1 MESTSVITAWDPPR
15 TYAAE
20 AKGWGGS
27 PPIATEWSVEARAG
41 GVCIVRVVHS
51 LFASTDDWDNQIE
64 ATESGWPGIFRI
76 LRMYLTHFRGQ
87 PSAMMQWMA
96 PTAGTE
102 GEAWDKLTASLGLK
116 DLRAGQRVTAP
127 AGPPSL
133 GGVVEHIS
141 QSPFN
146 ALLRLDNPGE
156 GAAALGVVTF
166 GGSVMVTLS
175 FFFYGDQAASIV
187 AREQSRWQAW
197 INETWR

>member
-1 MESTSVITAWDPPR
+1 
-15 TYAAE
+15 
-20 AKGWGGS
+20 
-27 PPIATEWSVEARAG
+27 
-41 GVCIVRVVHS
+41 
-51 LFASTDDWDNQIE
+51 
-64 ATESGWPGIFRI
+64 
-76 LRMYLTHFRGQ
+76 
-87 PSAMMQWMA
+87 
-96 PTAGTE
+96 
-102 GEAWDKLTASLGLK
+102 LTASLGLK